1 MSSSEPCSVSFQC
14 FLKKRLHHQTE
25 SKKREKKKEKEGETT
40 LSHLKLVGNILKRR
54 TLDLNPFFSH
64 RSLKRIFLFNLSCL
78 EISCRFSHRVSL
90 NIRHDQKACLFLRY
104 YLNERPTDPLWSRGW
119 AEPKQPTGKIRV
131 GMSILE
137 KESRSSMRNKRFDM
151 NMLFGELLIQLENS
165 FACVDRRYLILLYI

>member
-1 MSSSEPCSVSFQC
+1 MRNKNKKSCAKKKTTKPCSVSFQC

-25 SKKREKKKEKEGETT
+25 SKKWEKNKEKQGETT

-64 RSLKRIFLFNLSCL
+64 RSLQSNFLYNLTCL

-90 NIRHDQKACLFLRY
+90 SIPHDQKTCLFLRY

-131 GMSILE
+131 DMCILA
-137 KESRSSMRNKRFDM
+137 K
-151 NMLFGELLIQLENS
+151 GH
-165 FACVDRRYLILLYI
+165 Y